1 MFATLI
7 GNISGFMY
15 GKLLIVLLLAAGI
28 WRSLASVAK
37 PQSTL

>member
-15 GKLLIVLLLAAGI
+15 GKLLIVLLLAEIGRAH
-28 WRSLASVAK
+28 V
-37 PQSTL
+37 